1 MQQNERQLV
10 SKAKNGD
17 TQAFGEL
24 VMTHQT
30 FAYNLALRALGSPE
44 EAQDATQ
51 EAFLKVW
58 QALPGFR
65 EEAQFRTWLYRI
77 VINQCYNRRPMLKRE
92 AASMTLD
99 DDDDRVFTEFNGPE
113 SQAVVSER
121 KVLLQKAVD
130 ALPSSYR
137 VMVMLR
143 FQQDLAYEEIAEVMN
158 LPLGTVKT
166 GLFRARGLLRQAL
179 TVRDRMIE
187 WAL

>member
-1 MQQNERQLV
+1 MQQDERQLV
-10 SKAKNGD
+10 KKAKNGD

-24 VMTHQT
+24 VMIHQT

-77 VINQCYNRRPMLKRE
+77 VINQCYNRRPVLKRE
-92 AASMTLD
+92 ASAAGIED
-99 DDDDRVFTEFNGPE
+99 DGDWTTGEFNGPE

-121 KVLLQKAVD
+121 KALLQQAVD
-130 ALPSSYR
+130 GLPSSYR
-137 VMVMLR
+137 LMVMLR
-143 FQQDLAYEEIAEVMN
+143 FQQDLAYEEIASVMN

-166 GLFRARGLLRQAL
+166 GLFRARALLRQSL
-179 TVRDRMIE
+179 TVENRVME
-187 WAL
+187 WA